1 MVAQAENELK
11 VLLVEDSRT
20 QALRMQF
27 ILQSN
32 GYAADVAVNGREAI
46 EKLRDNYYPIIITDW
61 VMPEMDG
68 EELCR
73 TIRQGEFGGYI
84 FIFLV
89 TSKDSPEDI
98 VAGLDAGADDYLTKP
113 VAELELVARLNTA
126 KRIIELERSLMKRN
140 EEVLHL
146 SVTDALTKVHN
157 RSYFNSQCPAFI
169 TRASRSGLPLSALI
183 CDVDHFKKVNDTYG
197 HLAGDLVLQNFAAC
211 LQTQVRTDV
220 DLLVRYGGE
229 EFVVLLSDTN
239 SQQAQEVAERMRQAV
254 ESIQHRWEGD
264 VLQVTASFGV
274 TTYAPSGGTEIVT
287 VEQLMISADDC
298 LYQAK
303 GSGRNCI
310 RATIL

>member
-1 MVAQAENELK
+1 MVEQAAEELK

-27 ILQSN
+27 ILQNN
-32 GYAADVAVNGREAI
+32 GYAADVAVNGREAL
-46 EKLRDNYYPIIITDW
+46 EKLHEHYYPIIITDW

-68 EELCR
+68 EQLCR
-73 TIRQGEFGGYI
+73 TIRQGQFDGYV

-98 VAGLDAGADDYLTKP
+98 VAGLEAGADDYLTKP
-113 VAELELVARLNTA
+113 VAELELIARLNTA
-126 KRIIELERSLMKRN
+126 RRIIELERSLLKRN

-157 RSYFNSQCPAFI
+157 RSYFNTHCPAFI
-169 TRASRSGLPLSALI
+169 TRAVRSGQPLSALI

-197 HLAGDLVLQNFAAC
+197 HLAGDMVLQNFASC
-211 LQTQVRTDV
+211 LKKQVRTDV

-229 EFVVLLSDTN
+229 EFVVLLPDSN
-239 SQQAQEVAERMRQAV
+239 SQQAQEVGERMRQAV
-254 ESIQHRWEGD
+254 ENLSHRWEGKQ
-264 VLQVTASFGV
+264 LTVTASFGV
-274 TTYAPSGGTEIVT
+274 ATYVPASHDEAVT
-287 VEQLMISADDC
+287 VEQLMIAADDC

-303 GSGRNCI
+303 GAGRNCVK
-310 RATIL
+310 AVVL